1 MDNTVFHYTAA
12 RNTQI
17 VLYLLKAHGI
27 RKVIASPGTQ
37 NMSLVLSMQQ
47 DPFFEMYSAADERSA
62 AYMACGLSAES
73 GEPVVL
79 SCTGATASRNYVP
92 GLTEAFYRHLPVVAI
107 TSTQHITSVGH
118 DIPQV
123 IDRSTIQKDIAK
135 CSVLARNVNNDDDAW
150 DCMIQ
155 VNKALLELNHHGKGP
170 VHINLEKSETT
181 DFSVT
186 DLPSCRVIQR
196 YSSYDELP
204 ALPQGK
210 KGIFVGA
217 HTAFTAAETEAI
229 EKFCEVNNAVV
240 FCDHTSNYKGE
251 HRVLFSLVASQEW
264 YVSPCLQLSVLIHI
278 GQVSGDYFQQGKLGA
293 YAKEVWRVDEDG
305 LLKDPFKKM
314 TKVFEMRDLDFF
326 TSYANGRSMPGESLL
341 ESCREEKKRISG
353 KIPNLPFGNIWMAQ
367 QLAPHLPENS
377 FIHFGILNSLRS
389 WNFFEIPSS
398 VKSSC
403 NVGGFGI
410 DGGVSTLVGS
420 SLAHPDRIHF
430 GVFGDLAFFY
440 DMNVLGNHHVR
451 QNLRIL
457 LVNNAVGSEFKL
469 YLHPASR
476 FGKEANKFIAAG
488 GHYGNKSPL
497 LVKHYAED
505 LGFEYITAHNKDE
518 FLSVCEHFLTP
529 EITERPMLFEVFTDE
544 LNESNALKT
553 MNSLE
558 MPSTDKAKQK
568 LRSIIGDSAYK
579 RLSSIIHK

>member
-1 MDNTVFHYTAA
+1 M
-12 RNTQI
+12 
-17 VLYLLKAHGI
+17 
-27 RKVIASPGTQ
+27 
-37 NMSLVLSMQQ
+37 
-47 DPFFEMYSAADERSA
+47 
-62 AYMACGLSAES
+62 
-73 GEPVVL
+73 
-79 SCTGATASRNYVP
+79 
-92 GLTEAFYRHLPVVAI
+92 
-107 TSTQHITSVGH
+107 
-118 DIPQV
+118 
-123 IDRSTIQKDIAK
+123 
-135 CSVLARNVNNDDDAW
+135 
-150 DCMIQ
+150 
-155 VNKALLELNHHGKGP
+155 
-170 VHINLEKSETT
+170 
-181 DFSVT
+181 
-186 DLPSCRVIQR
+186 
-196 YSSYDELP
+196 
-204 ALPQGK
+204 
-210 KGIFVGA
+210 
-217 HTAFTAAETEAI
+217 
-229 EKFCEVNNAVV
+229 
-240 FCDHTSNYKGE
+240 
-251 HRVLFSLVASQEW
+251 
-264 YVSPCLQLSVLIHI
+264 
-278 GQVSGDYFQQGKLGA
+278 
-293 YAKEVWRVDEDG
+293 KEVWRVEEDG

-314 TKVFEMRDLDFF
+314 TKVFEMSDLDFF

-488 GHYGNKSPL
+488 GHYGNKSPQ

-505 LGFEYITAHNKDE
+505 LGFEYLTAHNKEE
-518 FLSVCEHFLTP
+518 FLSVCKDFLAP
-529 EITERPMLFEVFTDE
+529 EFCDHPILLEVFTDE
-544 LNESNALKT
+544 LNESNALKM

-558 MPSTDKAKQK
+558 MPTTDKAKQK
-568 LRSIIGDSAYK
+568 LRSLIGDSAYV
-579 RLSSIIHK
+579 RLSSILHK